1 MTNFSTKQKNES
13 ILPILCLA
21 CARSKERYWEDLRIR
36 AIQRR
41 RKRKSIPGYVLL
53 LPEYIFF
60 SFWVLFLL
68 FFNHSPQ
75 WIQKNRNTSKMTICN
90 KLKKRKFLSY
100 LSYAWLV
107 LTLHKDRRIHREI
120 HWKSWWERTI
130 FRKEKF
136 GEVVRR
142 KRLKRLELERGYLSP
157 FKFIGVE

>member
-1 MTNFSTKQKNES
+1 MKKHKKKKKAYLTYAC
-13 ILPILCLA
+13 LPILCLACARWRKYFSKKLNLVRWQTFPRNKRTNLSYLCSCLA

-100 LSYAWLV
+100 LSYLCSCLACAHF
-107 LTLHKDRRIHREI
+107 TQ
-120 HWKSWWERTI
+120 
-130 FRKEKF
+130 
-136 GEVVRR
+136 G
-142 KRLKRLELERGYLSP
+142 
-157 FKFIGVE
+157 